1 MKPSSPRFDV
11 AVVGAGAA
19 GLGLALA
26 LAREGIAT
34 ALVGRHAPVAD
45 GRTVAL
51 LDGSVR
57 FLRALGAWAEGG
69 ATRSTPGRT
78 PHRRRYR

>member
-1 MKPSSPRFDV
+1 MDSSPPRFDV

-57 FLRALGAWAEGG
+57 FLDALGAWA
-69 ATRSTPGRT
+69 
-78 PHRRRYR
+78 

>member
-1 MKPSSPRFDV
+1 MPEDANTIFDV

-19 GLGLALA
+19 GLAAALA
-26 LAREGIAT
+26 IAREGIPT

-57 FLRALGAWAEGG
+57 FL
-69 ATRSTPGRT
+69 
-78 PHRRRYR
+78 